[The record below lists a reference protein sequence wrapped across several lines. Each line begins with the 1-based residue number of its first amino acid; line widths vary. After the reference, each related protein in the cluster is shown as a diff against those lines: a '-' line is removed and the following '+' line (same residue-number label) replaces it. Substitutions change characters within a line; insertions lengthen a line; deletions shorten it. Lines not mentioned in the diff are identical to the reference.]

1 MHHHVTASACLYGG
15 GTETG
20 GEAVLRAMTQSSM
33 TKVEKE
39 IEECSG
45 KIAHSS
51 RVRDTSHSR
60 TKGAPRRRL
69 THDFWQRW

>member
-1 MHHHVTASACLYGG
+1 
-15 GTETG
+15 
-20 GEAVLRAMTQSSM
+20 LRAMTQSSM